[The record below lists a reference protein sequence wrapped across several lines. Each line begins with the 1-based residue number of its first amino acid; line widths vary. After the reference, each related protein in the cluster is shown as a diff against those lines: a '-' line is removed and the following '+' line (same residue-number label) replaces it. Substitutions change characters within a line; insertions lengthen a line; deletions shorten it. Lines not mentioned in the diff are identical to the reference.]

1 MATSRLMPRHID
13 AGRSILGTI
22 AKSIDYGKNPDKT
35 RDGDLISAYE
45 CDPRT
50 AAMEFTLAKRQYAS
64 ITGREQPK
72 EKDILLYQIRQAFP
86 KGEITPEEANR
97 VAHELALR
105 WTKGKHAFL
114 VCTHEDKEHIHSH
127 IYYNSTNLDCDGKFN
142 NFLWSSIAL
151 RRLSDLI
158 CVENGLSIIQNPKP
172 GKGKH
177 YGAWLGD
184 RRQPSFQQRIKN
196 AIDTALDQKPATFED
211 FLRLMEGAGY
221 TVGAGKRVTFLC
233 PAEEN
238 LPVQKK
244 PTRCDTL
251 KGDYTVSA
259 IRERIEGK
267 RVVAPRAPVV
277 PSPEP
282 PKLNLLID
290 VQNSIKAKGS
300 PGYERWAKVFNL
312 KQAAQTLIM
321 LQENSITEYGQ
332 LSQRAEQAA
341 ASFNELGGKIKG
353 IGARLSEISDLQ
365 KHIGNYGKTRDVFAA
380 YKAAKFSKKFFA
392 EHEREIQLHREAKKA
407 FDTLGLKKIPS
418 IKALKQEYAALHAEK
433 KKLYGEYHTARQ
445 DMKDFITAKSN
456 VDRLL
461 RYNEQEHIEG
471 GEHEK

>member
-13 AGRSILGTI
+13 AGRSILATI

-35 RDGDLISAYE
+35 RDGKLISYHE

-127 IYYNSTNLDCDGKFN
+127 IYYNSTNLDCNGKFN
-142 NFLWSSIAL
+142 NFLWSAIAL

-158 CVENGLSIIQNPKP
+158 CVENGLSIIRNPKP

-184 RRQPSFQQRIKN
+184 DRPPSFQQRIKN
-196 AIDTALDQKPATFED
+196 AIDAALEQKPASFDD

-221 TVGAGKRVTFLC
+221 KVGGGKRITFLC
-233 PAEEN
+233 PADGE
-238 LPVQKK
+238 LPAQKK

-251 KGDYTVSA
+251 KGDYTVAA

-267 RVVAPRAPVV
+267 RIV
-277 PSPEP
+277 SPKAKDAVSPAP

-321 LQENSITEYGQ
+321 LQENNLTEYGQ

-341 ASFNELGGKIKG
+341 ARFNELGGRIKG
-353 IGARLSEISDLQ
+353 IDARLSEIAGLQ
-365 KHIGNYGKTRDVFAA
+365 KHIGSYGKTRDVYAA
-380 YKAAKFSKKFFA
+380 YKAAGFSKKFFSQ
-392 EHEREIQLHREAKKA
+392 HEQEIQLHREAKKA
-407 FDTLGLKKIPS
+407 FDALGLKKILS
-418 IKALKQEYAALHAEK
+418 IKALKQEYAALSAEK

-445 DMKDFITAKSN
+445 EMKDFITAKSN

-471 GEHEK
+471 GGHEK